1 MSAVWWT
8 PGNYGNRRIWFWH
21 CFLDARAGWTC
32 MESLGITELEYVYM
46 SLEAESKRAVK
57 IGLFQKKTEENAF
70 IFGGTLFFL
79 PLESHRF

>member
-1 MSAVWWT
+1 
-8 PGNYGNRRIWFWH
+8 
-21 CFLDARAGWTC
+21 

-57 IGLFQKKTEENAF
+57 IGLFQKKKNRRKC
-70 IFGGTLFFL
+70 IYIGGTLFFL